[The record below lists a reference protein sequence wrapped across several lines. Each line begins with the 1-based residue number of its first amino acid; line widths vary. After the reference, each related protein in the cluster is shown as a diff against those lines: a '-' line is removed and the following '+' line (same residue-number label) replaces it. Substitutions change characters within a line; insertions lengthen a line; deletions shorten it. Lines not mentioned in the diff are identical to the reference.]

1 MTFLFLSVLCSSG
14 IAIVFSWSEAKKGQ
28 WSGILV
34 ANYFFATLLSVP
46 FFWQKSIQWIPLHD
60 SFFTFQQEYLQ
71 VFSTHATFSPS
82 ATIFYS
88 ILLGIVAGLLFFGS
102 LVLYRYSIRYNG
114 LAISGTFA
122 KLGISVPVLM
132 SLLLWNIFPS
142 LLQWSGIILS
152 MVAVLF
158 LYNWKQPRATSHF
171 SLSLIF
177 VLVLMGLA
185 EFSNK
190 IFQQYAVSSYKSL
203 FLFVVFGTAFLY
215 SVLNQL
221 IRKTKFGRK
230 ELLFGLLIG
239 ILNYGSS
246 YFLIQALGSIPA
258 VIAFP
263 MFSAGTILC
272 ISVFSR
278 IVLKEKWSQ
287 NMIIAIIL
295 STISVILMN
304 SR

>member
-1 MTFLFLSVLCSSG
+1 MVSLFLSVLCSSG
-14 IAIVFSWSEAKKGQ
+14 IAIVFSWSETKKGH

-34 ANYFFATLLSVP
+34 SNYFFATLLSIP
-46 FFWQKSIQWIPLHD
+46 FFWQKSFQWIPLRD
-60 SFFTFQQEYLQ
+60 SFYSFRQEYLQ
-71 VFSTHATFSPS
+71 VFTNHTSFSAS
-82 ATIFYS
+82 ATITYS
-88 ILLGIVAGLLFFGS
+88 ILLGFIAGLLFFGS

-132 SLLLWNIFPS
+132 SLLLWNTFPS
-142 LLQWSGIILS
+142 SVQWSGIILS

-158 LYNWKQPRATSHF
+158 LYNWKQSGAISHF

-190 IFQQYAVSSYKSL
+190 VFQQYAVSSYKSL

-215 SVLNQL
+215 SILNQFF
-221 IRKTKFGRK
+221 RKTKCGSK

-239 ILNYGSS
+239 VLNYGSS

-258 VIAFP
+258 IIAFP
-263 MFSAGTILC
+263 MFSAGTVLC
-272 ISVFSR
+272 ISGFSR
-278 IVLKEKWSQ
+278 IVFKEKWSQ
-287 NMIIAIIL
+287 NMIIAIVL
-295 STISVILMN
+295 SIISVILMN

>member
-1 MTFLFLSVLCSSG
+1 MIFLFVSVLCSSG

-46 FFWQKSIQWIPLHD
+46 FFWLKSFHWSSFQKSFHL
-60 SFFTFQQEYLQ
+60 FQQEYLG

-82 ATIFYS
+82 ATISYS

-132 SLLLWNIFPS
+132 SLILWNVFPS
-142 LLQWSGIILS
+142 PVQWGGIILS

-158 LYNWKQPRATSHF
+158 LYNWKQPGTTSHF
-171 SLSLIF
+171 SLSLLF
-177 VLVLMGLA
+177 VLILMGLA

-190 IFQQYAVSSYKSL
+190 VFQQYAVSSYKSL

-221 IRKTKFGRK
+221 FRKTKLGSK

-278 IVLKEKWSQ
+278 IVFKEKWSH
-287 NMIIAIIL
+287 NMVIAIVL